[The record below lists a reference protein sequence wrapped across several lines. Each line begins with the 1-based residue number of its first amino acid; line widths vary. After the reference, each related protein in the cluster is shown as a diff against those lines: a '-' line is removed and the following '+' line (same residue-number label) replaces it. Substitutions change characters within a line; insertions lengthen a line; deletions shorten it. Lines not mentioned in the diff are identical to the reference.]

1 MLMEK
6 KIKYGGGSESKGNEW
21 SGSCFEFLF
30 LKSAKI
36 NFDDTSL
43 ADNRISVDIWQAND
57 ISILN
62 SKIIGYSFSFIGA
75 VTGVKDTEMYCK
87 V

>member
-1 MLMEK
+1 M
-6 KIKYGGGSESKGNEW
+6 
-21 SGSCFEFLF
+21 F

-62 SKIIGYSFSFIGA
+62 SKIIGYSSSFIGV

-87 V
+87 GVTSTPISETRQHIGALNEDPGRL